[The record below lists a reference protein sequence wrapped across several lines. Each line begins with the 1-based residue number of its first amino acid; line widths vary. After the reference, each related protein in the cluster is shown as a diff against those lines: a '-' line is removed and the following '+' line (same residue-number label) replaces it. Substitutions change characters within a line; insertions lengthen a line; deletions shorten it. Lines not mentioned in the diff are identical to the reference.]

1 MILNGG
7 LSGTNL
13 TLYGSIKNPRTFEI
27 QSGQEK
33 RALEALFLKMV
44 GIKSQNSNFL
54 QCVKN
59 LVITWQKPENLLILK
74 TFLEL
79 KKEYDLL
86 KVC

>member
-1 MILNGG
+1 MDTKI
-7 LSGTNL
+7 
-13 TLYGSIKNPRTFEI
+13 SIK
-27 QSGQEK
+27 K
-33 RALEALFLKMV
+33 RELETLFLV

-59 LVITWQKPENLLILK
+59 LVIAWQKPENLLILK
-74 TFLEL
+74 TFVEL

>member
-1 MILNGG
+1 MANFRG
-7 LSGTNL
+7 
-13 TLYGSIKNPRTFEI
+13 RTSHFGVFLKIPELLKPS
-27 QSGQEK
+27 QGKKKES
-33 RALEALFLKMV
+33 LDALFLKMV

-74 TFLEL
+74 TFVEL

>member
-1 MILNGG
+1 MK
-7 LSGTNL
+7 NL
-13 TLYGSIKNPRTFEI
+13 
-27 QSGQEK
+27 
-33 RALEALFLKMV
+33 

-59 LVITWQKPENLLILK
+59 LVIAWQKPENLLILK
-74 TFLEL
+74 TFVEL

>member
-1 MILNGG
+1 MCF
-7 LSGTNL
+7 TKFD
-13 TLYGSIKNPRTFEI
+13 LYE
-27 QSGQEK
+27 
-33 RALEALFLKMV
+33 MV

-59 LVITWQKPENLLILK
+59 LVIAWQKPENLLILK
-74 TFLEL
+74 TFVEL